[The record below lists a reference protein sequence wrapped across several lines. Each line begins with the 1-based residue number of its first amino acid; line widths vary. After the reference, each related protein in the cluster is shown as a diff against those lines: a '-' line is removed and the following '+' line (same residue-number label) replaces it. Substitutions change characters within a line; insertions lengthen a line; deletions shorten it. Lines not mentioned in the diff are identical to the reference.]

1 MLDWG
6 LAKDLGIPVQ
16 DDVSI
21 GYWGHQCD
29 GDEPSLS
36 FGFILLQKFLNKL
49 RHSHRAPLSAG

>member
-1 MLDWG
+1 MIKKFRYQCVLDWG

-36 FGFILLQKFLNKL
+36 FGFILLRNLFLV
-49 RHSHRAPLSAG
+49 P